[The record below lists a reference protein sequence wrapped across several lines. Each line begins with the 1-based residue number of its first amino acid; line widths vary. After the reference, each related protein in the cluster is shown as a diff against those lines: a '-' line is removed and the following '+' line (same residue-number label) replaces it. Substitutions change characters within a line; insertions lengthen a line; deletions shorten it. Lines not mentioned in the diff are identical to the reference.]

1 MAQRSFR
8 ACPLCEATCG
18 IVVETE
24 GRQVLSVRGDDKD
37 PFSRGYI
44 CPKAH
49 ALKELQHD
57 PDRLRR
63 PIRRKGA
70 DWQEIPWDEVLGE
83 AAENLLRVRTQHGP
97 ESLGIYL
104 GNPSAHNLGA
114 MLYGRVLVRAP
125 RGRAPVDP
133 AGDRCAVP
141 VRDRPYALRGRT
153 PSPRPARADGGGHRG
168 GAIARPVVLAG
179 GGERPDRDRRRD
191 APPRGARDLGGAV

>member
-63 PIRRKGA
+63 LHLLPRPGDEPRPIPVP
-70 DWQEIPWDEVLGE
+70 EP
-83 AAENLLRVRTQHGP
+83 RVRATG
-97 ESLGIYL
+97 
-104 GNPSAHNLGA
+104 
-114 MLYGRVLVRAP
+114 
-125 RGRAPVDP
+125 
-133 AGDRCAVP
+133 GDA
-141 VRDRPYALRGRT
+141 A
-153 PSPRPARADGGGHRG
+153 
-168 GAIARPVVLAG
+168 
-179 GGERPDRDRRRD
+179 
-191 APPRGARDLGGAV
+191 